1 MDTIECGTGACSMRV
16 DDDGICTTV
25 YSGLLLPENFPRLAA
40 RAMQAGAER
49 QARGLLSRVDKA
61 AVCCDPASMM
71 AAYRDLPAQVRAL
84 PAAFVISPGQVEL
97 CDALMRGAGAA
108 GLLRRA
114 FFSEAEARAWLGPRI
129 SQRSPPTRTGGA
141 NAADGRPGAAGGSRS
156 GAWTRSSAAQPN
168 L

>member
-16 DDDGICTTV
+16 DGDGICTTV

-84 PAAFVISPGQVEL
+84 PAAFVISPAQVEL

-114 FFSEAEARAWLGPRI
+114 FFSEAEARAWLVQNI
-129 SQRSPPTRTGGA
+129 AAIAA
-141 NAADGRPGAAGGSRS
+141 NQDWWRKRG
-156 GAWTRSSAAQPN
+156 
-168 L
+168 